1 MDQDKITVRK
11 LSAEDLDQYNELL
24 RYAFQITE
32 TDLLE
37 TGWERD
43 EIRQSKF
50 AILQNAH
57 VLGCFDGDD
66 LVSQFAVYPINMNI
80 HSEVYSIGVI
90 TGVATYPEYS
100 GMKLMTILMRQSLT
114 HMRETGQSLALLYPY
129 SIPLYRHRGWEIIS
143 DKMKYKISDKQLP
156 QNIEVPGYV
165 RRVDEDNADLIDLHA
180 RFAAQTHGC
189 LFRNE
194 LAWEEY
200 WRWDEE
206 DINVAIYYNADDVPM
221 GYMVYLIAEDIFR
234 IKEMIYINYEAFR
247 GLLKY
252 VAAHDSM
259 IDEVRGSHYYSE
271 PIAFKL
277 DDSEIKETIR
287 PYLMGRIIDFE
298 QFLEKYRFEDDA
310 DGISITFNVTDPF
323 LEWNNRK
330 FTVAINKGKG
340 KIVNTE
346 SKYKASLSIGTL
358 TTLLLGYKNPME
370 LAKIERIEASEETI
384 KLIHHALIEDKP
396 YISDYI

>member
-1 MDQDKITVRK
+1 
-11 LSAEDLDQYNELL
+11 
-24 RYAFQITE
+24 
-32 TDLLE
+32 
-37 TGWERD
+37 
-43 EIRQSKF
+43 
-50 AILQNAH
+50 
-57 VLGCFDGDD
+57 
-66 LVSQFAVYPINMNI
+66 
-80 HSEVYSIGVI
+80 
-90 TGVATYPEYS
+90 
-100 GMKLMTILMRQSLT
+100 
-114 HMRETGQSLALLYPY
+114 
-129 SIPLYRHRGWEIIS
+129 
-143 DKMKYKISDKQLP
+143 MKYKISDKQLP
-156 QNIEVPGYV
+156 HNIEVEGYV
-165 RRVDEDNADLIDLHA
+165 RRVDDDDADLIELHN
-180 RFAAQTHGC
+180 RFAAQTNGC

-206 DINVAIYYNADDVPM
+206 DINVAIYYNSDDVPM
-221 GYMVYLIAEDIFR
+221 GYMVYLISEDIFR
-234 IKEMIYINYEAFR
+234 IKEMIYINHEAFK

-310 DGISITFNVTDPF
+310 DGISITFDVTDPF

-330 FTVAINKGKG
+330 FTVAINKSKG

-346 SKYKASLSIGTL
+346 SKYKAKLSIGTL

>member
-1 MDQDKITVRK
+1 
-11 LSAEDLDQYNELL
+11 
-24 RYAFQITE
+24 
-32 TDLLE
+32 
-37 TGWERD
+37 
-43 EIRQSKF
+43 
-50 AILQNAH
+50 
-57 VLGCFDGDD
+57 
-66 LVSQFAVYPINMNI
+66 
-80 HSEVYSIGVI
+80 
-90 TGVATYPEYS
+90 
-100 GMKLMTILMRQSLT
+100 
-114 HMRETGQSLALLYPY
+114 
-129 SIPLYRHRGWEIIS
+129 
-143 DKMKYKISDKQLP
+143 
-156 QNIEVPGYV
+156 
-165 RRVDEDNADLIDLHA
+165 LIDLHA

-206 DINVAIYYNADDVPM
+206 DTNVAIYYDADDVPM

-287 PYLMGRIIDFE
+287 PYLMGRIVDFE

-310 DGISITFNVTDPF
+310 DGISITFDVADPF
-323 LEWNNRK
+323 LECNNRK
-330 FTVAINKGKG
+330 ITVEINKGKG
-340 KIVNTE
+340 KIVKTE
-346 SKYKASLSIGTL
+346 SKYKASMSIGTL
-358 TTLLLGYKNPME
+358 TTLLLGYKNAME
-370 LAKIERIEASEETI
+370 LAKIERIDANEETI
-384 KLIHHALIEDKP
+384 KLIHNVLIEGKP